1 MVLKGSIKQLGCVFA
16 KRRSEEYKMDKLD
29 ASGQLD
35 YIVDEIEIL
44 EEVIRRAKKAMTKAA
59 HA

>member
-1 MVLKGSIKQLGCVFA
+1 M
-16 KRRSEEYKMDKLD
+16 EKLD

-44 EEVIRRAKKAMTKAA
+44 EEVIKRAQKAMAKAA
-59 HA
+59 HV